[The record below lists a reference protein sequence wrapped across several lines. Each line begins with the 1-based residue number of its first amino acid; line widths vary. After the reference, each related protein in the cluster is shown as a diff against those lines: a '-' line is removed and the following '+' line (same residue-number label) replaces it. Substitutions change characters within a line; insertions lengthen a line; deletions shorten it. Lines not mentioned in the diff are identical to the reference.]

1 MADLLDYWLAVVGW
15 KTGCGRFHQ
24 YYVAGETADCSNWE
38 KNYSDCELWVDRW
51 GLDAAM
57 DSP

>member
-1 MADLLDYWLAVVGW
+1 MN
-15 KTGCGRFHQ
+15 TGCGRFHQ
-24 YYVAGETADCSNWE
+24 YYVAGEIADCSNWE

-51 GLDAAM
+51 GLDAAI